1 MSTRQKIVINGNYE
15 PVRPLVEAVTSYG
28 QPSGAEVVYK
38 GRRNT
43 LFYILPG
50 EDAGRGAANS
60 LDFPVNVK
68 AFRIPPFP
76 NGYVYRA
83 FRPSKAKRSYL
94 NALKLLEMGFRTPA
108 PLGYSEIHTGLPLG
122 KHAGIWPKMT
132 RSFYFCEQL
141 PYENLRSWEEF
152 PDRDAL
158 IAAFGAEIA
167 RIHAA
172 GIWFHDFSPGNILLR
187 RDGKGNYEFY
197 YVDLNRMEF
206 GVHDM
211 SKLMQMF
218 KSISWHDE
226 WTAVLASS
234 YAVAAGKNPA
244 DISAQAVAAAHMWRE
259 RHGVKEKIKRLVG
272 KA

>member
-50 EDAGRGAANS
+50 EDAGGGAANS

-94 NALKLLEMGFRTPA
+94 TALKLIEMGLFF
-108 PLGYSEIHTGLPLG
+108 
-122 KHAGIWPKMT
+122 
-132 RSFYFCEQL
+132 FY
-141 PYENLRSWEEF
+141 
-152 PDRDAL
+152 
-158 IAAFGAEIA
+158 
-167 RIHAA
+167 
-172 GIWFHDFSPGNILLR
+172 
-187 RDGKGNYEFY
+187 
-197 YVDLNRMEF
+197 
-206 GVHDM
+206 DM
-211 SKLMQMF
+211 GS
-218 KSISWHDE
+218 
-226 WTAVLASS
+226 
-234 YAVAAGKNPA
+234 
-244 DISAQAVAAAHMWRE
+244 
-259 RHGVKEKIKRLVG
+259 
-272 KA
+272 